1 MIPAEKSEI
10 YRAGLRQRLS
20 RQLSKAE
27 QSELDKA
34 YDKAQELAQILVKEH
49 SAQCVWL
56 IGSVARR
63 RPLRPDS
70 DIDLAVEGMSSEA
83 YYELV
88 GDLHTESGRTIDL
101 VRLENVRSAAKRV
114 IFSEGI
120 ILVTATDNIHH
131 LIIAIEAEIEHFQQ
145 LADDVDESITR
156 FSTSDQMSIHD
167 MRAIALLLTEIYLAA
182 ESLMLRVTKSL
193 DEPVPIGQA
202 WHTELLEQ
210 LSAEVANIRP
220 ALFSEDT
227 ANQLDE
233 FRRFRHVVHHMYSF
247 SYDWEQIRKL
257 LNGAHPLLEKLTRDA
272 QTFRAFLMDSIV
284 DEDNKD

>member
-1 MIPAEKSEI
+1 
-10 YRAGLRQRLS
+10 
-20 RQLSKAE
+20 
-27 QSELDKA
+27 
-34 YDKAQELAQILVKEH
+34 
-49 SAQCVWL
+49 
-56 IGSVARR
+56 
-63 RPLRPDS
+63 
-70 DIDLAVEGMSSEA
+70 MSSEA